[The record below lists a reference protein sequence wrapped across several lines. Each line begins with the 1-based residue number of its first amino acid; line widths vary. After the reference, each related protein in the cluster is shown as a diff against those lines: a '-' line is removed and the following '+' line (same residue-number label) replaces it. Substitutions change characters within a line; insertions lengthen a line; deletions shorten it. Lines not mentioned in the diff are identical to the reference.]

1 MAKKSKDA
9 TASPAKTEAKTKA
22 PADPEK
28 TRNLVTLLNTLA
40 LVIAITAFVL
50 QLFAVLTHAWKY
62 QSTSVQPLLAPD
74 GGRPAQ
80 AYVADDSKIEQAYGL
95 FSRNVKVYSN
105 SDEQLGLTASTRFP
119 RVDKGHGDLN
129 QCLSQTSTYRAAL
142 LTCNNRVNSP
152 SVCHCRRY
160 PYWNAVIFFEIA
172 ALILLGLAVVAIA
185 LFTTQWKQLLK
196 LAGAGLAFL
205 AFLFL
210 LIGVILIL
218 SHLKRETLTIADTYP
233 HIYSRL
239 ANQVGK
245 RYQSTLHKVARREA
259 HETYRA
265 YSLLPGQH
273 PYNTTHFQQ
282 YSQEQNAW
290 IYLPYTSLANTNY
303 APHSASSQ
311 TTTTPRPLRN
321 AYGPLIYENDVF
333 GSTRACIGYS
343 TILSILATILAL
355 LLPAILAFSFLQA
368 KTLGPKTT
376 TTTTT
381 ATTVETTY
389 IPVPQDVSGET
400 IPLNQT
406 TVVVREEQ
414 PVVTTTTTST
424 TRS

>member
-1 MAKKSKDA
+1 M
-9 TASPAKTEAKTKA
+9 
-22 PADPEK
+22 
-28 TRNLVTLLNTLA
+28 
-40 LVIAITAFVL
+40 
-50 QLFAVLTHAWKY
+50 
-62 QSTSVQPLLAPD
+62 
-74 GGRPAQ
+74 
-80 AYVADDSKIEQAYGL
+80 
-95 FSRNVKVYSN
+95 
-105 SDEQLGLTASTRFP
+105 
-119 RVDKGHGDLN
+119 
-129 QCLSQTSTYRAAL
+129 
-142 LTCNNRVNSP
+142 
-152 SVCHCRRY
+152 
-160 PYWNAVIFFEIA
+160 
-172 ALILLGLAVVAIA
+172 ILLGLAVVAIA